1 MDNNNTF
8 KMTYSAQQQQ
18 EIQDIRSKYIPKE
31 PDKMERL
38 RQLDAA
44 VSGKATARSIA
55 VGVVGTLILGLGM
68 SFVMSDFGAFLGNL
82 ALPVG
87 IGTGILGMGI
97 LALAYPLYQRT
108 LKRERARIAPEI
120 LKLSDELMQ

>member
-1 MDNNNTF
+1 MDNKETF

-44 VSGKATARSIA
+44 VTGKATGRAIA

-68 SFVMSDFGAFLGNL
+68 SFVMSDFGAFLGSL
-82 ALPVG
+82 AMPAG

-97 LALAYPLYQRT
+97 LALAYPLYQWT

-120 LKLSDELMQ
+120 LRLSEELMQ